1 MLKFSLTVDYK
12 CLLLISLDCL
22 KAFHISIVGLTSS
35 RFGRCHETEAGV
47 SVGSQDLGRWLRP
60 RGACAG
66 AGPAA
71 RQQQIANPCCCQPC
85 RHMTSGRQAERIK
98 VLREIY
104 EMILV

>member
-47 SVGSQDLGRWLRP
+47 SVGSQDLGRWLSP

-71 RQQQIANPCCCQPC
+71 RQQQIANPCCQP
-85 RHMTSGRQAERIK
+85 
-98 VLREIY
+98 
-104 EMILV
+104 LVI

>member
-1 MLKFSLTVDYK
+1 MMKCSLTVDYK
-12 CLLLISLDCL
+12 CLLLISLNCL
-22 KAFHISIVGLTSS
+22 IAFHISIVGLTSS

-47 SVGSQDLGRWLRP
+47 SVGSQDLGRWLSP

-71 RQQQIANPCCCQPC
+71 RQQQIANPCCQPSG
-85 RHMTSGRQAERIK
+85 HMTSGRQAERIK